1 MKFFKNLN
9 LFHYALLPVF
19 VLLFGLSMAAL
30 LVDAWWIRQ
39 VILGFTLLLLAMQ
52 FFIFVKLSGQ
62 LRQVVIALD
71 DFLISASGG
80 RPAAYANGFS
90 FLQEGLK
97 LVKENYQGIEE
108 KSRQLEAGNYEML
121 SEQTAGVAGRLNRLG
136 EEMKVL
142 MAGEQER
149 RKTAEMNA
157 AFSRLLHEERNSKSL
172 NDQALKHVLKNLTAV
187 QGALYQYDSEVEA
200 LEMIACYAY
209 DRKKYLHKKIEV
221 GEGMVGQAWL
231 EQEDIYL
238 TDIPEEFLE
247 ITSGLGEALPRNL
260 ILKVLKNQEE
270 VIGVLELAAFQ
281 LWNASEME
289 FLQYAAEQ
297 LAAVLLANRE
307 SDKNVRMLQEMT
319 VLTNQMKSQEETLQQ
334 HMEQLHDSQVELEH
348 SEKQTKRNN
357 QLLQTLVATIPLP
370 LFVKDDNF
378 RYAMVNDAQA
388 ALLGFEVKDLL
399 GLSDADIIDDAEEKA
414 MIFQSDQNIIEQNK
428 EVVLDAQAISL
439 ANGQTKYMK
448 TIKTPFRNELTGKMN
463 ILGISIPIPK
473 PVPQT
478 VG

>member
-19 VLLFGLSMAAL
+19 VLLFGLSLAAL

-71 DFLISASGG
+71 NFLISASGG

-121 SEQTAGVAGRLNRLG
+121 SEQTAGVAGMLNRLG

-172 NDQALKHVLKNLTAV
+172 NDQALKHVIKNLTAV
-187 QGALYQYDSEVEA
+187 QGALYQYDSEAEV

-231 EQEDIYL
+231 EQEAIYL

-370 LFVKDDNF
+370 LFVKDDDF